1 MRYYTS
7 VWNLLVRRSFWR
19 VLLILVLTACGN
31 ILAYLYFAPRH
42 GFRNTFPLD
51 SNALRIVLFLGF
63 TAMMAVVSIP
73 GCSFHTHNEYTLQ
86 RLGISER
93 TVFFLQ
99 AVFNAC
105 CFVLLWMVQLI
116 CLFSFDL
123 IANGMAA
130 DAAQHVR
137 YYDAT
142 LFHSLLPL
150 RDGWRWGRNIM
161 LVAGLGLST
170 AVAPFH
176 QRRGRFAASLVLMF
190 ISANLNFAHD
200 IMDDWI
206 HLFGWRWDLITM
218 CFVAF
223 VIVGILIHVF
233 TEVRE

>member
-19 VLLILVLTACGN
+19 VLLILLLTVCGN
-31 ILAYLYFAPRH
+31 ILAFIFLPPH
-42 GFRNTFPLD
+42 SGFRNVYPLD
-51 SNALRIVLFLGF
+51 SHAFRTVLFLGF

-99 AVFNAC
+99 AGFNAC
-105 CFVLLWMVQLI
+105 CFVLLWLVQLI
-116 CLFSFDL
+116 CIFVFDC
-123 IANGMAA
+123 IANGIAV

-137 YYDAT
+137 YYNAQ

-150 RDGWRWGRNIM
+150 RDGWRWARNIV
-161 LVAGLGLST
+161 LVAALGLST

-176 QRRGRFAASLVLMF
+176 QRRGRFAASLVVMF
-190 ISANLNFAHD
+190 ICANLNFAHD
-200 IMDDWI
+200 IIDDWI
-206 HLFGWRWDLITM
+206 GLLGWAWDVQTI

-223 VIVGILIHVF
+223 VMVGILIHVF